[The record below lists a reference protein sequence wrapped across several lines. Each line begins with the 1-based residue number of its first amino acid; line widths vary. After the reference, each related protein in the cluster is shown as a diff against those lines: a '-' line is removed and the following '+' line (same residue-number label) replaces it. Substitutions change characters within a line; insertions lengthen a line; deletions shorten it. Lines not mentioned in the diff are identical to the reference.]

1 VRAPLLY
8 PRDLPLTFLHHPY
21 RYGDIL
27 AYDRTRCLPP
37 LRTTDSPAEPDYVN
51 ASLVRE
57 PDLGFDDDVLPR
69 RWWVAAQVR
78 NRPHSRFERSRRE
91 PARSASSPS

>member
-1 VRAPLLY
+1 MRVPPLY
-8 PRDLPLTFLHHPY
+8 PRDLLLTFLHPY

-37 LRTTDSPAEPDYVN
+37 
-51 ASLVRE
+51 LVRE

-78 NRPHSRFERSRRE
+78 KRPHSRFERSRRE
-91 PARSASSPS
+91 PARSASLPS